1 MPLNLV
7 QPGLQVTSLFSDI
20 KANAS
25 AQGSSGDGK
34 SDAVTPTETRHLK
47 LRSPVPIT
55 LHWPCYFSY
64 QVSTEPSAVR
74 TNMLELTDHHV
85 EHLAIVASGKVIFVV
100 LINAQLRL
108 GTAIVVL
115 EVF

>member
-1 MPLNLV
+1 M
-7 QPGLQVTSLFSDI
+7 
-20 KANAS
+20 
-25 AQGSSGDGK
+25 
-34 SDAVTPTETRHLK
+34 
-47 LRSPVPIT
+47 
-55 LHWPCYFSY
+55 
-64 QVSTEPSAVR
+64 R
-74 TNMLELTDHHV
+74 TNILELTDHHV